1 MIIYPAIDL
10 IDGKCV
16 RLKNGDFNKKKIY
29 NLNPINVAKKFK
41 KDGAEWLHVIDLDG
55 AKNQYNRQIKLIK
68 SIIKNSG
75 LRVQVGGGIRSFEDI
90 NELIKIG
97 AERIIVGSLAI
108 KKPELTKKIL
118 KFYDPEKICIATDI
132 LNLNGQNLVSVSG
145 WQESSSI
152 TVEDLIKDLLKY
164 KLKHV
169 LCTDIS
175 KDGTLKGPN
184 FKLYSS
190 LQEEFK
196 NIHFQASGGISS
208 LNDLKNLTTDG
219 VIIGKSLY
227 EERFTLKEAIKVS
240 KC

>member
-1 MIIYPAIDL
+1 MEIL
-10 IDGKCV
+10 I
-16 RLKNGDFNKKKIY
+16 KKIY

-108 KKPELTKKIL
+108 KKPALIKKIL

-132 LNLNGQNLVSVSG
+132 LSLNGKNLVSVSG

-152 TVEDLIKDLLKY
+152 TVKDLIQDLSKY

-184 FKLYSS
+184 LKLYSS
-190 LQEEFK
+190 LKEEFK

>member
-16 RLKNGDFNKKKIY
+16 RLINGDFNKKKIY
-29 NLNPINVAKKFK
+29 NFNPINVAKKFK

-108 KKPELTKKIL
+108 KKPVLIKKIL

-132 LNLNGQNLVSVSG
+132 FNLNCQNLVSVSG

-152 TVEDLIKDLLKY
+152 TVEDLIQDLSKY

-227 EERFTLKEAIKVS
+227 EECFTLKEAIKVS

>member
-41 KDGAEWLHVIDLDG
+41 KDGAEWLHVIDLNG
-55 AKNQYNRQIKLIK
+55 AKNQYNRQIELIK

-219 VIIGKSLY
+219 VILGKSLY

>member
-16 RLKNGDFNKKKIY
+16 RLINGDFNKKKIY
-29 NLNPINVAKKFK
+29 NFNPINVAKKFK

-152 TVEDLIKDLLKY
+152 TVEDLIQDLSKY

-208 LNDLKNLTTDG
+208 LNDLKNLTSDG

>member
-227 EERFTLKEAIKVS
+227 EECFTLKEAIKVS

>member
-132 LNLNGQNLVSVSG
+132 LNLNGKNLVSVSG

-152 TVEDLIKDLLKY
+152 TVEDLIQDLSKY

>member
-16 RLKNGDFNKKKIY
+16 RLINGDFNKKKIY

-41 KDGAEWLHVIDLDG
+41 IDGAEWLHVIDLDG

-108 KKPELTKKIL
+108 KKPALTKKIL

-132 LNLNGQNLVSVSG
+132 LSLNGKNLVSVSG

-152 TVEDLIKDLLKY
+152 TVEDLIQDLSKY

>member
-16 RLKNGDFNKKKIY
+16 RLINGDFNKKKIY

-152 TVEDLIKDLLKY
+152 TVEDLIQDLSKY

>member
-16 RLKNGDFNKKKIY
+16 RLINGDFNKKKIY

-132 LNLNGQNLVSVSG
+132 LNLNGKNLVSVSG

-152 TVEDLIKDLLKY
+152 TVEDLIQDLSKY

-227 EERFTLKEAIKVS
+227 EECFTLKEAIKVS